1 MTEYRCPGER
11 YAISRAVHLGRLA
24 RFYPGCRNCKHRHDT
39 GTLSQ
44 RQAKR
49 LSETEHR
56 GHKPALFQAEEV
68 GGIALGTLT
77 PRTVHDVAAAL
88 GICLVRGLLDP
99 LSASARAAHAEP
111 RESAVIVAG
120 DGRPAAA
127 ELMAAACEGL
137 RWAGC
142 NVVDLGPASTACLLF
157 AADHL
162 GAAGGIL
169 VGSGQGG
176 PHRVGLKLFGPG
188 AIPLSH
194 DRGLDVV
201 QRQFEQG
208 IDRPTRRF
216 GGLRRFQSERPYL
229 DLLRPHYHAIRPL
242 RFVLDNA
249 CRPVEDYLNQLI
261 TGLACRAVA
270 GSADGARLSKRVVA
284 EEAHFGLHIDDDGER
299 CRAVDE
305 RGREVA
311 PGRLLRLIARRLVA
325 DRRESAGAIVVSR
338 DVVPRDIDW
347 PQAGGGPGPYGTIEV
362 VRSEPT
368 RAAMAAAMRRSEA
381 ACGGT
386 PDGRIWYG
394 AVAAPL
400 PDALHTLTH
409 LLALLSRS
417 DRPFSLVLDR
427 EAPCG

>member
-56 GHKPALFQAEEV
+56 GHKPALFQTEEV
-68 GGIALGTLT
+68 GGGALGTLVPGT
-77 PRTVHDVAAAL
+77 AHDLAAAL
-88 GICLVRGLLDP
+88 GICLARGLFDP
-99 LSASARAAHAEP
+99 LSPSSGAVRTETHEP
-111 RESAVIVAG
+111 AVVVAG
-120 DGRPAAA
+120 DGRPAVA
-127 ELMAAACEGL
+127 ELVAAACKGL

-142 NVVDLGPASTACLLF
+142 NVVDLGPASSACLLF

-162 GAAGGIL
+162 GAAGGLL

-188 AIPLSH
+188 SIPFSH

-208 IDRPTRRF
+208 VDRPTRRF
-216 GGLRRFQSERPYL
+216 GGLRRFQSEGPYL

-261 TGLACRAVA
+261 GGLACRAVA
-270 GSADGARLSKRVVA
+270 GSADGTRLSERVVA

-305 RGREVA
+305 RGREVE
-311 PGRLLRLIARRLVA
+311 PGRLLRLIARRLVGGGG
-325 DRRESAGAIVVSR
+325 ESAGTI
-338 DVVPRDIDW
+338 VVPRDIEW
-347 PQAGGGPGPYGTIEV
+347 PQVGGGPDPPCTVEV

-368 RAAMAAAMRRSEA
+368 RAAMAAVMRRSEA

-394 AVAAPL
+394 TAAAPL

-417 DRPFSLVLDR
+417 DRPFSMVLDR